1 MKEILKKW
9 EIYAKADLDAG
20 QRLFNSPKP
29 TRWTYLLVLWHCHQT
44 IEKML
49 KRIIIAKGKELLK
62 IHDLLK
68 LTNLSEIDLTDL
80 SEEKKHFLEDLNEF
94 YLRSRYPDLLCKPLS
109 QPNKE
114 FTQKYFNLTKKMF
127 LWLKK
132 QI

>member
-9 EIYAKADLDAG
+9 EIFAKADLDVA
-20 QRLFNSPKP
+20 QRLFDSPKP
-29 TRWTYLLVLWHCHQT
+29 THRTYLLVLWHCHQA

-49 KRIIIAKGKELLK
+49 KRIIIAKEKELLK

-68 LTNLSEIDLTDL
+68 LVNLSEIDL
-80 SEEKKHFLEDLNEF
+80 SEEKKEFLKDLNEF
-94 YLRSRYPDLLCKPLS
+94 YLRSRYPDLLYKPLP
-109 QPNKE
+109 QPNKK
-114 FTQKYFNLTKKMF
+114 FTQKYFNFTKKMF